1 MNIVKILAAI
11 ATVTALSTP
20 TSSSGQS
27 GADPIIAEGTCDPD
41 SGVTIDGEKSYFAC
55 DVAVIMRSQ
64 QGTVLI
70 QFTDKAGD
78 DGRIVGFGGVIE
90 GKQGFG
96 ADATQ
101 MMAVQRIYLA
111 GGAQPVPADRG
122 TCIMNW
128 TGLHRTGGRLKS
140 VMCGGAGE
148 AEGYDIKAMVILE
161 TGAGE

>member
-1 MNIVKILAAI
+1 MRKILIAAAAA
-11 ATVTALSTP
+11 ATATTP
-20 TSSSGQS
+20 TTSLGQS
-27 GADPIIAEGTCDPD
+27 GTDPIIAEGACDPD
-41 SGVTIDGEKSYFAC
+41 SGVTIDGDKSDFEC
-55 DVAVIMRSQ
+55 DVAVIMRAQ

-122 TCIMNW
+122 TCILNW

-148 AEGYDIKAMVILE
+148 ADGYDIRAMVILE
-161 TGAGE
+161 TEIG